1 MKRLVKVLSGMT
13 GAALAAFAGYVGFT
27 YAAYGR
33 ARRRQETESVLD
45 EFIPDY
51 EVRERHHIRV
61 DAPAEIA
68 MAAARD
74 VSFNDSPV
82 VRLIFDLRALPA
94 RLTGTSAPPVVRRST
109 MEEVRALGWKA
120 LAEEEGRYIAMGAVT
135 QPWKQ
140 NVVFRGLSPEEFEAF
155 REPGFAKIAWTLE
168 AKPTGPSSSIFSTE
182 TRVST
187 TDAASREKF
196 RRYWSL
202 LSPGIIL
209 IRLEMLRLVKAEAER
224 RASKT

>member
-1 MKRLVKVLSGMT
+1 MKRLVKILSGMT
-13 GAALAAFAGYVGFT
+13 GAALATFAGYVGYT

-33 ARRRQETESVLD
+33 SPRQLETESVLD
-45 EFIPDY
+45 EFVPDY

-61 DAPAEIA
+61 DAPAEIV
-68 MAAARD
+68 MAAAHEI
-74 VSFNDSPV
+74 SFNDSQV

-94 RLTGTSAPPVVRRST
+94 RLTGTSAPPVVRRSM

-120 LAEEEGRYIAMGAVT
+120 LAEEEGRHIVMGAVT

-140 NVVFRGLSPEEFEAF
+140 NVVFRGLSPEEFVAF

-168 AKPTGPSSSIFSTE
+168 VEPARPSSSVFSTE

-187 TDAASREKF
+187 TDTASREKF

-224 RASKT
+224 RAAGA